1 MRTLQHRLVTDTRY
15 ILLGLPMA
23 IMSFSI
29 VVAGVSAGLGAA
41 VAFIGLPVLAATA
54 VLARNLADVERVALP
69 GVLGHPV
76 ARPRYAPAP
85 PGAGWFRRLMNPVV
99 NGQAWLDLL
108 HAIVA
113 FPFALASFVLTTVW
127 WAGAVAGLTFPL
139 YGWIIARIP
148 GVEMGF
154 PEWLGLPDGE
164 LLYTVVTTGAGL
176 AFALTLVPVVRLAA
190 LLKAGVAQAM
200 LTQAVQP
207 EPAPAT
213 SIYAGSAWPAAR

>member
-1 MRTLQHRLVTDTRY
+1 MRTLQRLLTDTRY
-15 ILLGLPMA
+15 VLLGLPMA
-23 IMSFSI
+23 VMSFSI
-29 VVAGVSAGLGAA
+29 VVVGVSAGLGAA
-41 VAFIGLPVLAATA
+41 VAFVGLPVLAATA
-54 VLARNLADVERVALP
+54 ALTRNLADVERVALP

-85 PGAGWFRRLMNPVV
+85 AGAGWFRRLMNPIL

-108 HAIVA
+108 HGIVA
-113 FPFALASFVLTTVW
+113 FPFALLSFVLTTVW

-148 GVEMGF
+148 GVELGW
-154 PEWLGLPDGE
+154 PEWLGLPDND
-164 LLYTVVTTGAGL
+164 LAFVVVNTAAGL

-200 LTQAVQP
+200 LTRAADP
-207 EPAPAT
+207 EPAP
-213 SIYAGSAWPAAR
+213 SIYAETAWLVNR